1 MERTDRGESP
11 LGDLKR
17 PSDADA
23 LAAALRAG
31 GRGAGLPVMFGG
43 IVGDGASAL
52 LTGFVGTRSRILQ
65 NLVIDSARG
74 LGGRAIA
81 EGRVGVVT
89 DYANSSEITHEYDR
103 EVAGEG
109 IESLLAV
116 PAVVRGRTRAVIYG
130 GLRRVEQIGDLAVNR
145 IVTSAARLAGEIQIR
160 DEVDRRVSVI
170 AESAAAQ
177 PGSVPTGVSEAIIS
191 SYVEL
196 ADIARSTT
204 DPQIAG
210 RLRDVETL
218 LRTIGTES
226 RECGPRLSP
235 REYDVLSHVALGCAN
250 AEIADRLGLRPE
262 TVKSYLRAVMTKLEV
277 RNRREAVVAARR
289 HGLLP

>member
-1 MERTDRGESP
+1 MDT
-11 LGDLKR
+11 KR

-23 LAAALRAG
+23 LAAVLRAG
-31 GRGAGLPVMFGG
+31 GRDTGLPVMFGG
-43 IVGDGASAL
+43 LVGERASAL

-65 NLVIDSARG
+65 NLVIDSSRG

-81 EGRVGVVT
+81 EGRVGAVA

-130 GLRRVEQIGDLAVNR
+130 GLRRVELIGDLAINR
-145 IVTSAARLAGEIQIR
+145 IATSAARLAGEIEIR
-160 DEVDRRVSVI
+160 DEVDRRVSLI

-177 PGSVPTGVSEAIIS
+177 SVPVPAGVSEAIIS

-196 ADIARSTT
+196 ADIARSTA
-204 DPQIAG
+204 DPALAE
-210 RLRDVETL
+210 RLHGVEKV
-218 LRTIGTES
+218 LRGVGTAHDGD
-226 RECGPRLSP
+226 GPHLSP
-235 REYDVLSHVALGCAN
+235 REYEVLSHVALGCGN
-250 AEIADRLGLRPE
+250 GEIADRLGLRPE
-262 TVKSYLRAVMTKLEV
+262 TVKSYLRTIMTKLEV

-289 HGLLP
+289 HGLLV